1 MFRMTRRLIAI
12 LLAYLLVAC
21 ASTAPTA
28 PRIELPKLRLAPAD
42 FGATLSL
49 AQRLTVLQLPRSAA
63 EEAPREQTLDAQLEI
78 EPGELRLA
86 AFALNQR
93 VLSLRWNG
101 RELTQIRHPLLP
113 RAVDAERV
121 LRDVQLAY
129 WPLASV
135 RAALAEGWSVE
146 DGEGW
151 RELRFDGRTQA
162 RIDYAGLPRWQGRA
176 DLDNRAEGYRLAIE
190 STVQ

>member
-1 MFRMTRRLIAI
+1 VRRLIAI
-12 LLAYLLVAC
+12 LLGALLTAC
-21 ASTAPTA
+21 ASAPPP
-28 PRIELPKLRLAPAD
+28 PRIELPRLRLAPAD
-42 FGATLSL
+42 FGQTLSL

-63 EEAPREQTLDAQLEI
+63 EEAPAEQSLDALLEI

-93 VLSLRWNG
+93 VLSLRWDG
-101 RELTQIRHPLLP
+101 RELGQNRHPLLP

-135 RAALAEGWSVE
+135 RAALPAAWSVE

-151 RELRFDGRTQA
+151 RELRLNGQLQL
-162 RIDYAGLPRWQGRA
+162 RIDYAGRPRWQGRT

-190 STVQ
+190 SSVQ